1 MAYVALS
8 DKPHLWGEVGEEACS
23 SLNPALFSPR
33 PLPRLWPL
41 PGTPFLPIRA
51 LPFSASSSGKSSL
64 VPSPSSSAHSGLR
77 TPCLGPDC
85 LLCTQ
90 GCELHEGRNHMAV
103 HSCVARAWPGAPQ
116 EVRHLNPLL
125 CDPGSQVEPS
135 WPWHP
140 GLEQAAASWVGNH
153 VSPAHRQALRG
164 RSLGSALRALMPGG
178 HCPLCVPP
186 KRGCN
191 LRGGRG
197 KHGPRPCCPLLRKFP
212 VLPVHP
218 WPFPC
223 AVWDSGWSCR

>member
-8 DKPHLWGEVGEEACS
+8 NKPHLWGEVGEEACS
-23 SLNPALFSPR
+23 SLNPPIFSPR

-41 PGTPFLPIRA
+41 PGTPFLPTRA

-64 VPSPSSSAHSGLR
+64 VPSPFSSAHSGFH
-77 TPCLGPDC
+77 TPCSGPDC

-125 CDPGSQVEPS
+125 CDPGSLVEPPL
-135 WPWHP
+135 PWHP
-140 GLEQAAASWVGNH
+140 GLEQAAASWVGNQ
-153 VSPAHRQALRG
+153 VSPAHQ
-164 RSLGSALRALMPGG
+164 ALMPGG

-197 KHGPRPCCPLLRKFP
+197 KHGPRPCCTLLRKFL
-212 VLPVHP
+212 VLPVQP
-218 WPFPC
+218 WSFPC